1 MLPLHALELLA
12 PAKNLACGI
21 AAIDHGADAVYI
33 GGPAFGARQAAGNSL
48 DDIARLCEH
57 AHRFDARVFVALNTL
72 FTDAEIEKA
81 RELAF
86 NVAKAGADCLIVQ
99 DMGLLNGPL
108 PEGIELHAST
118 QCDIRTPEKAAF
130 LEAVGFSQMVLARE
144 LSLDEI
150 AAVRARLLPST
161 RIECFIHGALCVSY
175 SGQCYMS
182 EAMLGRSANRGAC
195 AQLCRLP
202 YDVFTEAGE
211 QIAKKSHVLSLKDNN
226 QTAHLEALIDA
237 GASSFKIEGRLKDVD
252 YVKNITAH
260 YREAL
265 DAIIERRPE
274 LTRSSVGRSTYTFTP
289 DPAKSFSRSS
299 TDYFI
304 EGRKFDEPYALA
316 QLETPKH
323 TGEAV
328 GEVVRVE
335 SDRILMRPAKG
346 VIVANA
352 DGLTYSVEGDV
363 FGFHVNRAEAASA
376 AGAAG
381 SSNPGKAGKPGK
393 NGKDGK
399 PIRHPSAKSERSA
412 GAKAAGLEKK
422 EKGLV
427 ALFTREAPFSLLGL
441 KPGVRLW
448 RNRDQSFL
456 KLLSQQS
463 AQRLI
468 PVSMIFSVH
477 EDGLDLMVTDGTHC
491 GSASVAMELDAPSD
505 PIKNRETLRTNL
517 ARLGGTIYE
526 AAEVF
531 VPENLDVFVPA
542 SVANQ
547 LRRAAVEEFDAIRT
561 ASRVRPHRAPV
572 DASAKYPETDLGFRA
587 NVANKSA
594 RAFYEAHGARVLAP
608 AFEIKPVRDAALM
621 TCRHCIRAALE
632 RCPKTMR
639 FKPERVAQLGHAAFR
654 PEPLILKDSAGDV
667 FRADFHCKA
676 SPCEM
681 TITLLKRR
689 GERERA

>member
-1 MLPLHALELLA
+1 MLPQHALELLA
-12 PAKNLACGI
+12 PAKNLACGL

-33 GGPAFGARQAAGNSL
+33 GGPAFGARQAAGNTL
-48 DDIARLCEH
+48 EDIAELCAY

-72 FTDAEIEKA
+72 FSDDEIEKA

-86 NVAKAGADCLIVQ
+86 DVAKAGADCLIVQ

-108 PEGIELHAST
+108 PQGIELHAST

-150 AAVRARLLPST
+150 ARVRAALKPET

-226 QTAHLEALIDA
+226 QTDHLEALIDA

-260 YREAL
+260 YRQAL
-265 DAIIERRPE
+265 DAIIARRPE
-274 LTRSSVGRSTYTFTP
+274 LSRSSVGRSVFTFTP

-304 EGRKFDEPYALA
+304 EGRRFDQPYALA
-316 QLETPKH
+316 QLDTPKH

-328 GEVVRVE
+328 GEVVRIE

-346 VIVANA
+346 VAVSNA
-352 DGLTYSVEGDV
+352 DGLTYAHEGDV
-363 FGFHVNRAEAASA
+363 FGFHVNRAEPAGSASA
-376 AGAAG
+376 AVGAASKTARKSLKSG
-381 SSNPGKAGKPGK
+381 KEKFGRPAGKAPAKGQT
-393 NGKDGK
+393 NAKDQ
-399 PIRHPSAKSERSA
+399 
-412 GAKAAGLEKK
+412 GLT
-422 EKGLV
+422 
-427 ALFTREAPFSLLGL
+427 ALFTREAPFSLAGL
-441 KPGVRLW
+441 QPGTRLW

-456 KLLSQQS
+456 KLLSQKS
-463 AQRLI
+463 AERLI
-468 PVSMIFSVH
+468 PVTMIFSTH

-491 GSASVAMELDAPSD
+491 ASASVAMDLDAPSD
-505 PIKNRETLRTNL
+505 PVKNRETLRTNL
-517 ARLGGTIYE
+517 ARLGGRSTKRRRSSSPKTSTSSCRPRSRTNC
-526 AAEVF
+526 AARRWKSSTRCAR
-531 VPENLDVFVPA
+531 LPA
-542 SVANQ
+542 CARSARPST
-547 LRRAAVEEFDAIRT
+547 RRPRTPTNTSTSARTSRTPPRAPSTRRT
-561 ASRVRPHRAPV
+561 ARGFWRPPSRSNR
-572 DASAKYPETDLGFRA
+572 S
-587 NVANKSA
+587 
-594 RAFYEAHGARVLAP
+594 
-608 AFEIKPVRDAALM
+608 
-621 TCRHCIRAALE
+621 
-632 RCPKTMR
+632 KTPR
-639 FKPERVAQLGHAAFR
+639 
-654 PEPLILKDSAGDV
+654 
-667 FRADFHCKA
+667 
-676 SPCEM
+676 
-681 TITLLKRR
+681 
-689 GERERA
+689 

>member
-1 MLPLHALELLA
+1 MLPQHALELLA
-12 PAKNLACGI
+12 PAKNLACGL

-33 GGPAFGARQAAGNSL
+33 GGPAFGARQAAGNTL
-48 DDIARLCEH
+48 EDIAELCAY

-72 FTDAEIEKA
+72 FSDDEIEKA

-86 NVAKAGADCLIVQ
+86 DVAKAGADCLIVQ

-108 PEGIELHAST
+108 PQGIELHAST

-150 AAVRARLLPST
+150 ARVRAALKPET

-226 QTAHLEALIDA
+226 QTDHLEALIDA

-260 YREAL
+260 YRQAL
-265 DAIIERRPE
+265 DAIIARRPE
-274 LTRSSVGRSTYTFTP
+274 LSRSSVGRSVFTFTP

-304 EGRKFDEPYALA
+304 EGRRFDQPYALA
-316 QLETPKH
+316 QLDTPKH

-328 GEVVRVE
+328 GEVVRIE

-346 VIVANA
+346 VTVANA
-352 DGLTYSVEGDV
+352 DGLTYAHEGDV
-363 FGFHVNRAEAASA
+363 FGFHVNRAEPASA
-376 AGAAG
+376 AAAAG
-381 SSNPGKAGKPGK
+381 SKTAQKTMKSGKEKFGKPAGKVPGTGQGKGQEKAPGKA
-393 NGKDGK
+393 NAKDQ
-399 PIRHPSAKSERSA
+399 
-412 GAKAAGLEKK
+412 GLT
-422 EKGLV
+422 
-427 ALFTREAPFSLLGL
+427 ALFTREAPLSLAGL
-441 KPGVRLW
+441 RPGTRLW

-456 KLLSQQS
+456 KLLSQKS
-463 AQRLI
+463 AERLI
-468 PVSMIFSVH
+468 PVTMIFSTH

-491 GSASVAMELDAPSD
+491 ASASVAMDLDAPSD
-505 PIKNRETLRTNL
+505 PVKNRETLRTNL

-531 VPENLDVFVPA
+531 VPEDLDVFVPA

-547 LRRAAVEEFDAIRT
+547 LRRAAVEEFDAMRS
-561 ASRVRPHRAPV
+561 ASRLRPQRAPV
-572 DASAKYPETDLGFRA
+572 DPAAPYPDKFLDFRA
-587 NVANKSA
+587 NVANASA

-608 AFEIKPVRDAALM
+608 AFEIKPIKDAALM
-621 TCRHCIRAALE
+621 TCRHCIRAALN

-639 FKPERVAQLGHAAFR
+639 FQPERVEALGRDAFR
-654 PEPLILKDSAGDV
+654 PEPLMLKDSAGDL

-681 TITLLKRR
+681 TVTLVKRR
-689 GERERA
+689 GAKA